1 MLLLWSRGEC
11 SYFCFRSCSASVF
24 FPHLHAW
31 FLLSLKN
38 VVSFIIWLLLD
49 LYRLFHSFLFLSCSF
64 VSFYNLCPYFVL
76 FLFAWDTRLN
86 CSFESFLHLGF
97 RHLLLGTF
105 LLLLDCFV
113 CVKEV
118 LCHTSL
124 ISNVP
129 RHIYFPILISLQTY
143 WFFKIII

>member
-1 MLLLWSRGEC
+1 MLLLWSCGEC
-11 SYFCFRSCSASVF
+11 SSASDLILPLSYF
-24 FPHLHAW
+24 FIYMHGLYY
-31 FLLSLKN
+31 LLKN
-38 VVSFIIWLLLD
+38 VVSFIIWLLSD
-49 LYRLFHSFLFLSCSF
+49 LYSLFHSFLLCSCSF
-64 VSFYNLCPYFVL
+64 VSFYNLWPYFVL

-97 RHLLLGTF
+97 RHLLLCTF

-118 LCHTSL
+118 LCHNSL
-124 ISNVP
+124 ISNVS